1 LEAPDADAYDLLAH
15 LAFNAP
21 LVSHDERVKAFL
33 NRNQDFL
40 GRFRGKARETLE
52 LLVDKYRVW
61 DAKRT
66 PSPSP
71 RPSACAP

>member
-21 LVSHDERVKAFL
+21 LISSDERAKAFL

-40 GRFRGKARETLE
+40 GHFRGKAG
-52 LLVDKYRVW
+52 K
-61 DAKRT
+61 
-66 PSPSP
+66 SSN
-71 RPSACAP
+71 C